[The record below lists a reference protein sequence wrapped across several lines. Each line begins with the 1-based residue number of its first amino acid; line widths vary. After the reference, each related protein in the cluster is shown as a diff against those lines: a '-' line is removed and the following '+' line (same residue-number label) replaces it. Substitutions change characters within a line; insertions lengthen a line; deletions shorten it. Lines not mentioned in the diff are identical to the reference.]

1 MSTFNNTY
9 NNTKTATIG
18 NDSELNRIH
27 KTYKSK
33 KKQSKVKRQTSARKE
48 IEEIEQLEERIKVEL
63 GTNGTAGD
71 VARFS
76 KFSDLPISR
85 YLIQSLTAAKFTKLT
100 KIQRMAIPQGL
111 VGSDILGAAKT
122 GSGKTLAFLIP
133 LMEKLYRLR
142 WGEADG
148 LGGLII
154 SPTRELAM
162 QIFEVFRHIGERQ
175 GLTGALVVGGK
186 SFSDEGEHVAS
197 MNIIIGTPGR
207 ILQHLEQTPQF
218 DASNLEVLVLDEAD
232 RILDMGFEEELN
244 SILNYMPPSTQRQTM
259 LFSATQTK
267 SVKQIARLS
276 LKNPQYVAVH
286 EEARFAT
293 PERLDQHFAVVKL
306 FDKLNVVW
314 SFIKSHLK
322 QKTIIFFSSCKQVRF
337 AFEVYRRMRPGVPLM
352 ALHGKIKQGKRMFI
366 FNDFKNKKAAVLMA
380 TDIAARG
387 LDFPSVDWVLQADC
401 PEDPAT
407 YIHRVGRTARFKDKG
422 KALLLL
428 LPNEEKPFV
437 ELLRKGKVPI
447 KRTAINMQ
455 RTANIM
461 GTLQSLAAS
470 DPDMKFLAQ
479 KSFIAYVKSVYLQ
492 RNKNVFDV
500 NVLPLKEY
508 AAALGLPGEPKIKF
522 LNKHKK
528 QNNSN
533 INSLGGNS
541 SSSSSSSSNGAF
553 NSNNMGE
560 DAADTLRLEAKKK
573 KNKSYKLQQLKAKI
587 KLEKERRRQLRAE
600 GKSVKNVNN
609 SDSSSDDDDMDG
621 NNKKKPSRRTEEG
634 KLERMLSRKND
645 GVLSSVR
652 EKMRDDDENDS
663 GDDVLVLKRKIPY
676 EKDDAAND
684 EVLQEFY
691 SSQIPK
697 KIRTSGH
704 GKNKKIKFDDDG
716 NAITAFEKL
725 VAEKNATNDV
735 DKLYVHDVK
744 GQSELYAEKVRQRL
758 ALESKADK
766 ERNRERIQEKRLKRK
781 EKLKEEQEER
791 LAEGVVAQLGS
802 RNDEDEGDSSSDS
815 DDSSSSSSDSSSS
828 DSD

>member
-1 MSTFNNTY
+1 MLPVN
-9 NNTKTATIG
+9 KTATVRDDG
-18 NDSELNRIH
+18 DLRRMHRNH
-27 KTYKSK
+27 KMKR
-33 KKQSKVKRQTSARKE
+33 KQSRKKRQASAKKE
-48 IEEIEQLEERIKVEL
+48 VEEIEHLEERIQREL
-63 GTNGTAGD
+63 GLNGTAGD
-71 VARFS
+71 VTKFS
-76 KFSDLPISR
+76 KFSDLPISK
-85 YLIQSLTAAKFTKLT
+85 YLIQSLSAAKFTKLT
-100 KIQRMAIPQGL
+100 KIQRMAIPIGL
-111 VGSDILGAAKT
+111 VGSDVLGAAKT

-162 QIFEVFRHIGERQ
+162 QIFQVFRNIGERQ

-218 DASNLEVLVLDEAD
+218 DASGLRVLVLDEAD

-244 SILNYMPPSTQRQTM
+244 SILSYMPPSSQRQTM

-276 LKNPQYVAVH
+276 LKNPEYVAVH

-306 FDKLNVVW
+306 PDKLNVVW

-352 ALHGKIKQGKRMFI
+352 ALHGKVKQAKRMFI

-380 TDIAARG
+380 TDVAARG

-401 PEDPAT
+401 PEDKAT

-428 LPNEEKPFV
+428 LPNEEKAFV
-437 ELLRKGKVPI
+437 NLLRKGKVPI

-479 KSFIAYVKSVYLQ
+479 KAFIAYVKSVYLQ
-492 RNKNVFDV
+492 RNKDVFDV
-500 NVLPLKEY
+500 HALPLMDY

-522 LNKHKK
+522 LSKKNAINKAT
-528 QNNSN
+528 
-533 INSLGGNS
+533 GNEH
-541 SSSSSSSSNGAF
+541 A
-553 NSNNMGE
+553 
-560 DAADTLRLEAKKK
+560 DAAALAKDADEVRLEAHKK
-573 KNKSYKLQQLKAKI
+573 KNKSFKLQQLKEKI
-587 KLEKERRRQLRAE
+587 KREKEKRRQLRAE
-600 GKSVKNVNN
+600 GKSENL
-609 SDSSSDDDDMDG
+609 SGQLSSDDDMDEDA
-621 NNKKKPSRRTEEG
+621 KKKPSRRAEEG

-645 GVLSSVR
+645 GVLSSARERVR
-652 EKMRDDDENDS
+652 GSEEVDDS
-663 GDDVLVLKRKIPY
+663 DDILVLKRKIPY
-676 EKDDAAND
+676 TEDEDANED
-684 EVLQEFY
+684 VLREFY
-691 SSQIPK
+691 TSQVPK
-697 KIRTSGH
+697 KIRKSGH
-704 GKNKKIKFDDDG
+704 GKNKKIKFDEEG
-716 NAITAFEKL
+716 NPVSAFERL
-725 VAEKNATNDV
+725 VAEKSEMNTEDTGN
-735 DKLYVHDVK
+735 LYIEDVK
-744 GQSELYAEKVRQRL
+744 TQSELYAEKIRQRL
-758 ALESKADK
+758 AQESAADK
-766 ERNRERIQEKRLKRK
+766 ERNRLRIQEKRLKRK
-781 EKLKEEQEER
+781 EKMRELKEESLGQG
-791 LAEGVVAQLGS
+791 AVVSLGGG
-802 RNDEDEGDSSSDS
+802 GDDSSGRSSNGSSSDS
-815 DDSSSSSSDSSSS
+815 DSNSSSDSSSS
-828 DSD
+828 DSDDE

>member
-1 MSTFNNTY
+1 
-9 NNTKTATIG
+9 
-18 NDSELNRIH
+18 
-27 KTYKSK
+27 
-33 KKQSKVKRQTSARKE
+33 
-48 IEEIEQLEERIKVEL
+48 
-63 GTNGTAGD
+63 
-71 VARFS
+71 
-76 KFSDLPISR
+76 
-85 YLIQSLTAAKFTKLT
+85 
-100 KIQRMAIPQGL
+100 
-111 VGSDILGAAKT
+111 
-122 GSGKTLAFLIP
+122 
-133 LMEKLYRLR
+133 MEKLYRLR

-162 QIFEVFRHIGERQ
+162 QIFQVFRNIGERQ

-218 DASNLEVLVLDEAD
+218 DASGLRVLVLDEAD

-244 SILNYMPPSTQRQTM
+244 SILSYMPPSSQRQTM

-276 LKNPQYVAVH
+276 LKNPEYVAVH

-306 FDKLNVVW
+306 PDKLNVVW

-352 ALHGKIKQGKRMFI
+352 ALHGKVKQAKRMFI

-380 TDIAARG
+380 TDVAARG

-401 PEDPAT
+401 PEDKAT

-428 LPNEEKPFV
+428 LPNEEKAFV
-437 ELLRKGKVPI
+437 NLLRKGKVPI

-479 KSFIAYVKSVYLQ
+479 KAFIAYVKSVYLQ
-492 RNKNVFDV
+492 RNKDVFDV
-500 NVLPLKEY
+500 HALPLMDY

-522 LNKHKK
+522 LSKKNAINKAT
-528 QNNSN
+528 
-533 INSLGGNS
+533 GNEH
-541 SSSSSSSSNGAF
+541 A
-553 NSNNMGE
+553 
-560 DAADTLRLEAKKK
+560 DAAALAKDADEVRLEAHKK
-573 KNKSYKLQQLKAKI
+573 KNKSFKLQQLKEKI
-587 KLEKERRRQLRAE
+587 KREKEKRRQLRAE
-600 GKSVKNVNN
+600 GKSENM
-609 SDSSSDDDDMDG
+609 SGQLSSDDDMDEDA
-621 NNKKKPSRRTEEG
+621 KKKPSRRTEEG

-645 GVLSSVR
+645 GVLSSARERVR
-652 EKMRDDDENDS
+652 GSEEVDDS
-663 GDDVLVLKRKIPY
+663 DDILVLKRKIPY
-676 EKDDAAND
+676 TEDEDANED
-684 EVLQEFY
+684 VLREFY
-691 SSQIPK
+691 TSQVPK
-697 KIRTSGH
+697 KFASLVMARTRRLSLM
-704 GKNKKIKFDDDG
+704 KRV
-716 NAITAFEKL
+716 TQS
-725 VAEKNATNDV
+725 
-735 DKLYVHDVK
+735 VH
-744 GQSELYAEKVRQRL
+744 
-758 ALESKADK
+758 
-766 ERNRERIQEKRLKRK
+766 
-781 EKLKEEQEER
+781 
-791 LAEGVVAQLGS
+791 S
-802 RNDEDEGDSSSDS
+802 RDSLRRRAK
-815 DDSSSSSSDSSSS
+815 
-828 DSD
+828 